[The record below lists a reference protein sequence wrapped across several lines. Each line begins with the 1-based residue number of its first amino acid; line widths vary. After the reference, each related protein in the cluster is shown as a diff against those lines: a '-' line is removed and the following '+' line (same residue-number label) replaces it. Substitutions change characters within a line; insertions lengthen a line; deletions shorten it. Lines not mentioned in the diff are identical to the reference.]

1 MQRITY
7 INLRG
12 EQAAFGRGGP
22 WLLRSVRGLGTCE
35 NELTLTSG
43 GMENGARIQAFRR
56 EERIVT
62 AQVQLLAESRA
73 DLYRRRVELCR
84 LLSPDLGAQG
94 AQRARLIYEND
105 LGAWWTWAVPLGGLD
120 WGARV
125 GDIHTGLNVRFQCE
139 SPFFFGREA
148 REAVFRQTGGGL
160 RLPGGLPL
168 RLGSQVFHMRVV
180 NEGSAFAPCVVTVEG
195 SGETPAMENRST
207 GALLRMVAPLATGE
221 RLTINTDPAA
231 LSATLT
237 HADGSGENA
246 FGYLDPTSAL
256 SDFGLRPGENE
267 LVYLPAG
274 DRSRSVIRVSWHDT
288 FEGV

>member
-139 SPFFFGREA
+139 I
-148 REAVFRQTGGGL
+148 
-160 RLPGGLPL
+160 PGGLPL